1 VNADNT
7 QKTDE
12 TTDSSRRFTFP
23 TALTVLAIIL
33 IVVWIA
39 AFFIPSGLYEV
50 DENGPIP
57 GTYAELPNCAAG
69 ETPIQDGGDC
79 VDKSPIN
86 MFRLFW
92 ISTPNGLYG
101 VENAENGF
109 VTADELGFLY
119 GSAQIFLFVLA
130 VGAFITVTMKTGAI
144 ETGIGRLALRYRK
157 SPTLL
162 VVILMLV
169 FAVGGTTYGMWE
181 ETLGFFV
188 LLVPLVLALG
198 YDRMVGAAILLLGAG
213 AGVIGS
219 TVNPFATGVAS
230 DAAGI
235 PISDGLGLRV
245 VMWIVVVAAAIA
257 YVLWYGNRVRKDPE
271 RSVMGPSHL
280 SEVAA
285 GDEEAA
291 DEEAADVQKLTR
303 RQVWILVVFALAFLI
318 LIYGFIPWNDVW
330 ANLFDAEYPLW
341 TFSNFYFTEASMLFI
356 VMAVVIGLIDRMNE
370 KTIVNTMVAGAADFL
385 GAALVIVAARGIT
398 VVMKNTYITDTVLSY
413 MEGAVSDV
421 SAFGFTQLAFMA
433 NLPIAFLVPSSSG
446 HAALVMPILAP
457 LSDFAGVARSSAVTA
472 YQAAS
477 GSVNLL
483 TPTAAVVLGGL
494 TLAKVGYDRYL
505 KFLWPFLIG
514 LFVILTVFMGLAA
527 VTGAV

>member
-1 VNADNT
+1 
-7 QKTDE
+7 
-12 TTDSSRRFTFP
+12 
-23 TALTVLAIIL
+23 
-33 IVVWIA
+33 
-39 AFFIPSGLYEV
+39 
-50 DENGPIP
+50 
-57 GTYAELPNCAAG
+57 
-69 ETPIQDGGDC
+69 
-79 VDKSPIN
+79 
-86 MFRLFW
+86 
-92 ISTPNGLYG
+92 
-101 VENAENGF
+101 
-109 VTADELGFLY
+109 
-119 GSAQIFLFVLA
+119 
-130 VGAFITVTMKTGAI
+130 
-144 ETGIGRLALRYRK
+144 
-157 SPTLL
+157 
-162 VVILMLV
+162 
-169 FAVGGTTYGMWE
+169 
-181 ETLGFFV
+181 
-188 LLVPLVLALG
+188 
-198 YDRMVGAAILLLGAG
+198 
-213 AGVIGS
+213 
-219 TVNPFATGVAS
+219 
-230 DAAGI
+230 
-235 PISDGLGLRV
+235 
-245 VMWIVVVAAAIA
+245 
-257 YVLWYGNRVRKDPE
+257 
-271 RSVMGPSHL
+271 
-280 SEVAA
+280 VAA

-291 DEEAADVQKLTR
+291 DEEAADVQKLSR